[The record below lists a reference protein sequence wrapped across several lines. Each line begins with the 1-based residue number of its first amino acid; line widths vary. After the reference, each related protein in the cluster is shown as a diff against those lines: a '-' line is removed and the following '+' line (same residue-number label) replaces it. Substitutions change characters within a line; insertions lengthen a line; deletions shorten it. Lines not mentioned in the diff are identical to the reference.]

1 MKTVEEIKNMIKSPE
16 YHFLR
21 DIPHLGNNI
30 VLLGLGGSY
39 AYGTN
44 IETSDVDIR
53 GVATRTPRDIL
64 TGRDW
69 EQSVNEATD
78 TTIYSL
84 ERMFKLLISCNP
96 NTLEILGLKPEHY
109 LYVSPIG
116 RMILDNKNL
125 FLSKKVLNSF
135 SGYAMAQMNRL
146 NNKSGR
152 ALEEVQDNETRS
164 INKAIV
170 ALRRDGVVDEMTSA
184 GEDNGDIYLYLA
196 SKYKLENFVKLAQNV
211 LNVHSDYSK
220 SARNDKAVDHGKL
233 AKHQMH
239 LVRLFHMA
247 LDILERGEI
256 NTYREEDHDL
266 LMDIRAG
273 KYLIDGVTPTKEFME
288 MVKYYDNLLK
298 EVANKTGLPVNPDIN
313 KIQDLLYTINEMV
326 ITGTVR
332 YN

>member
-1 MKTVEEIKNMIKSPE
+1 MTIEEIKNMIKGPE
-16 YHFLR
+16 YDFLR
-21 DIPHLGNNI
+21 NIPHLGNNI

-53 GVATRTPRDIL
+53 GIATRTSRDIL

-84 ERMFKLLISCNP
+84 EKMFKLLISCNP
-96 NTLEILGLKPEHY
+96 NTIEILGLKPEHY

-116 RMILDNKNL
+116 QMILDNKNL

-170 ALRRDGVVDEMTSA
+170 ALRKDGVVDEMTSA
-184 GEDNGDIYLYLA
+184 GEDNGNIYMYLVG
-196 SKYKLENFVKLAQNV
+196 KYKLENFVKLAQNV

-220 SARNDKAVDHGKL
+220 SVRNDKAVDHGKL

-298 EVANKTGLPVNPDIN
+298 EVANKTSLPASPDIN

-326 ITGTVR
+326 MGV
-332 YN
+332 NKNN

>member
-1 MKTVEEIKNMIKSPE
+1 MTIEEIKNMIKGPE
-16 YHFLR
+16 YNFLR
-21 DIPHLGNNI
+21 NIPHLGNNI

-53 GVATRTPRDIL
+53 GIATRTPRDIL

-84 ERMFKLLISCNP
+84 EKMFKLLISCNP
-96 NTLEILGLKPEHY
+96 NTIEILGLKPEHY

-116 RMILDNKNL
+116 QMILDNKNL

-170 ALRRDGVVDEMTSA
+170 ALRKDGIVDEMTSA
-184 GEDNGDIYLYLA
+184 GEDNGNIYMYLVG
-196 SKYKLENFVKLAQNV
+196 KYKLENFVKLAQNV

-256 NTYREEDHDL
+256 NTYREKDHDL

-273 KYLIDGVTPTKEFME
+273 KYLIDGITPTKEFME
-288 MVKYYDNLLK
+288 MVEYYDNLLK
-298 EVANKTGLPVNPDIN
+298 EVANKTSLPANPDIN

-326 ITGTVR
+326 MGV
-332 YN
+332 NKNN

>member
-1 MKTVEEIKNMIKSPE
+1 MKTIEEIKNMIKGPE
-16 YHFLR
+16 YDFLR

-53 GVATRTPRDIL
+53 GIATRTPRDIL

-69 EQSVNEATD
+69 EQSVNEETD

-84 ERMFKLLISCNP
+84 EKMFKLLISCNP
-96 NTLEILGLKPEHY
+96 NTIEILGLKPEHY

-116 RMILDNKNL
+116 QMILDNKNL

-152 ALEEVQDNETRS
+152 ALEEVQDNEARS

-184 GEDNGDIYLYLA
+184 GEDNGNIYMYLVG
-196 SKYKLENFVKLAQNV
+196 KYKLENFVKLAQNV
-211 LNVHSDYSK
+211 LNVHADYSK
-220 SARNDKAVDHGKL
+220 SVRNDKAVEHGKL

-288 MVKYYDNLLK
+288 MVEYYDNLLK
-298 EVANKTGLPVNPDIN
+298 EVANKTSLPANPDIN
-313 KIQDLLYTINEMV
+313 KIQDLLYTINKMV
-326 ITGTVR
+326 IAETR
-332 YN
+332 R

>member
-1 MKTVEEIKNMIKSPE
+1 MKTIEEIKNMIQGPE
-16 YHFLR
+16 YDFLR
-21 DIPHLGNNI
+21 NIPHLGNNI

-53 GVATRTPRDIL
+53 GIATRTPRDIL

-84 ERMFKLLISCNP
+84 EKMFKLLISCNP
-96 NTLEILGLKPEHY
+96 NTIEILGLKPEHY
-109 LYVSPIG
+109 LYISPIG
-116 RMILDNKNL
+116 QMILDNKNL

-170 ALRRDGVVDEMTSA
+170 ALRKDGVVDEMTSA
-184 GEDNGDIYLYLA
+184 GEDNGNIYMYLVG
-196 SKYKLENFVKLAQNV
+196 KYKLENFVKLAQNV

-220 SARNDKAVDHGKL
+220 SVRNDKAVDHGKL

-256 NTYREEDHDL
+256 NTYREKDHDL

-288 MVKYYDNLLK
+288 TVKYYDNLLK
-298 EVANKTGLPVNPDIN
+298 EVANKTSLPANPDIN

-326 ITGTVR
+326 MAEEVR

>member
-1 MKTVEEIKNMIKSPE
+1 MTIEEIKNMIKGPE
-16 YHFLR
+16 YDFLR
-21 DIPHLGNNI
+21 NIPHLGNNI

-53 GVATRTPRDIL
+53 GIATRTPRDIL

-84 ERMFKLLISCNP
+84 EKMFKLLISCNP
-96 NTLEILGLKPEHY
+96 NTIEILGLKPEHY
-109 LYVSPIG
+109 LYISPIG
-116 RMILDNKNL
+116 QMILDNKNL

-170 ALRRDGVVDEMTSA
+170 ALRKDGVVDEMTSA
-184 GEDNGDIYLYLA
+184 GEDNGNIYMYLVG
-196 SKYKLENFVKLAQNV
+196 KYKLENFVKLAQNV

-220 SARNDKAVDHGKL
+220 SIRNDKAVDHGKL

-266 LMDIRAG
+266 LMDIRSG

-298 EVANKTGLPVNPDIN
+298 EVANKTSLPANPDIN

-326 ITGTVR
+326 MTGEVR

>member
-1 MKTVEEIKNMIKSPE
+1 MKTVEEIKNMINGPE
-16 YHFLR
+16 YDFLR
-21 DIPHLGNNI
+21 NIPHLGNNI

-53 GVATRTPRDIL
+53 GIATRTPRDIL

-84 ERMFKLLISCNP
+84 EKMFKLLISCNP
-96 NTLEILGLKPEHY
+96 NTIEILGLKPEHY

-116 RMILDNKNL
+116 QMILDNKNL

-170 ALRRDGVVDEMTSA
+170 ALRKDGVVDEMTSA
-184 GEDNGDIYLYLA
+184 GEDNGNIYMYLVG
-196 SKYKLENFVKLAQNV
+196 KYKLENFVKLAQNV
-211 LNVHSDYSK
+211 LSVHTDYSK
-220 SARNDKAVDHGKL
+220 SVRNDKAVEHGKL

-266 LMDIRAG
+266 LMNIRAG

-298 EVANKTGLPVNPDIN
+298 EVANKTSLPANPDIN

-326 ITGTVR
+326 MTGK
-332 YN
+332 ND

>member
-1 MKTVEEIKNMIKSPE
+1 MTIEEIKNMIKGPE
-16 YHFLR
+16 YDFLR
-21 DIPHLGNNI
+21 NIPHLGNNI
-30 VLLGLGGSY
+30 VLLGLGGSH

-53 GVATRTPRDIL
+53 GIATRTPRDIL

-84 ERMFKLLISCNP
+84 EKMFKLLISCNP
-96 NTLEILGLKPEHY
+96 NTIEILGLKPEHY

-116 RMILDNKNL
+116 QMILDNKNL

-170 ALRRDGVVDEMTSA
+170 ALRKDGIVDEMTSA
-184 GEDNGDIYLYLA
+184 GEDNGNIYMYLVG
-196 SKYKLENFVKLAQNV
+196 KYKLENFVKLAQNV

-256 NTYREEDHDL
+256 NTYREKDHDL

-273 KYLIDGVTPTKEFME
+273 KYLIDGITPTKEFME
-288 MVKYYDNLLK
+288 MVEYYDNLLK
-298 EVANKTGLPVNPDIN
+298 EVANKTSLPANPDIN

-326 ITGTVR
+326 MGV
-332 YN
+332 NKNN

>member
-1 MKTVEEIKNMIKSPE
+1 MKTIEEIKNMIKGPE
-16 YHFLR
+16 YDFLR

-53 GVATRTPRDIL
+53 GIATRTPRDIL

-69 EQSVNEATD
+69 EQSVNEETD

-84 ERMFKLLISCNP
+84 EKMFKLLISCNP
-96 NTLEILGLKPEHY
+96 NTIEILGLKPEHY
-109 LYVSPIG
+109 LYISPIG
-116 RMILDNKNL
+116 KMILDNKNL

-152 ALEEVQDNETRS
+152 ALEEVQDNEARS

-184 GEDNGDIYLYLA
+184 GEDNGNIYMYLVG
-196 SKYKLENFVKLAQNV
+196 KYKLENFVKLAQNV
-211 LNVHSDYSK
+211 LNVHADYSK
-220 SARNDKAVDHGKL
+220 SVRNDKAVEHGKL

-288 MVKYYDNLLK
+288 MVEYYDNLLK
-298 EVANKTGLPVNPDIN
+298 EVANKTSLPANPDIN
-313 KIQDLLYTINEMV
+313 KIQDLLYTINKMV
-326 ITGTVR
+326 IAETR
-332 YN
+332 R